1 MEQISENLRLC
12 LRFLLAV
19 LGHYFLVGGGAII
32 GAILLLYPELYQGVR
47 VSGWWLLI
55 ALFFVAVFLAWR
67 DQHQK
72 ADDEHNK
79 VLALEKKL
87 NPKMQISGGRSVDK
101 CFIWG
106 GEIFYFRAKL
116 ESLGLDHIREVE
128 AHITEIRREGK
139 PVELFEEA
147 QLMMHPGCRTLP
159 LLKQGV
165 YRIY

>member
-1 MEQISENLRLC
+1 MEQISENLRLG
-12 LRFLLAV
+12 LRFLFAV

-72 ADDEHNK
+72 AVDEHNK
-79 VLALEKKL
+79 VLALERKL

-101 CFIWG
+101 CFIWAARFSISG
-106 GEIFYFRAKL
+106 RSSNHSG
-116 ESLGLDHIREVE
+116 
-128 AHITEIRREGK
+128 
-139 PVELFEEA
+139 
-147 QLMMHPGCRTLP
+147 
-159 LLKQGV
+159 
-165 YRIY
+165 